1 MGLSGVLKSFSFV
14 LFTWFYLFIMLTL
27 DIAEAKI
34 GECIILVQELHSL
47 DTRAT
52 SNDEAKN
59 RNISYT
65 ERCVNYDKIVMCI
78 HRTHSTL

>member
-34 GECIILVQELHSL
+34 GECIILV
-47 DTRAT
+47 
-52 SNDEAKN
+52 
-59 RNISYT
+59 
-65 ERCVNYDKIVMCI
+65 
-78 HRTHSTL
+78 